1 MFIGHLPD
9 LICDLTVIFY
19 LEQVNV
25 AVKCL
30 KQSQDEATVM
40 LQGEFIKE
48 ANAMSKLDHPNLI
61 RLYGIVLTTPMMLV
75 KRSFLLTLSYYN

>member
-1 MFIGHLPD
+1 MQSNLDSLFQKL
-9 LICDLTVIFY
+9 
-19 LEQVNV
+19 NV

-30 KQSQDEATVM
+30 KPNQDEATVM

-61 RLYGIVLTTPMMLV
+61 RLYGIVLTAPMMLV
-75 KRSFLLTLSYYN
+75 RISLFK